1 MPSWARG
8 LLGSWGRAL
17 VGRGC
22 LESRVL
28 NSIPGNQPIHSLGF
42 SFLSIKW
49 GHSLSLTPGG
59 MGHLRGAG
67 QAQADGVQGRPRS
80 PALQVSD
87 SGAATFR
94 LAIRGKSRFE
104 PQFSLL

>member
-1 MPSWARG
+1 MPSWAKG
-8 LLGSWGRAL
+8 LLGSRERAL

-28 NSIPGNQPIHSLGF
+28 NSTPGNQPIHSLGF

-49 GHSLSLTPGG
+49 GHSIGLTPGG
-59 MGHLRGAG
+59 VGHLGGVG
-67 QAQADGVQGRPRS
+67 QAQAEGVQGRSRS
-80 PALQVSD
+80 PALQVSN

-94 LAIRGKSRFE
+94 LATLGKCRFE
-104 PQFSLL
+104 PWFPLL